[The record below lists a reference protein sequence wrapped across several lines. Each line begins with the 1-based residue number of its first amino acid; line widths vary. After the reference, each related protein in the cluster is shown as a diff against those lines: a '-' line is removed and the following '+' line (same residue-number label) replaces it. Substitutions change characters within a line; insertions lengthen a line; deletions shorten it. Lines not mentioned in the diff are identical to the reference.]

1 MVDTSADGRGA
12 CIPAHFPDKRVS
24 GDTSSPLTSLQR
36 SSNVLFVNARNPLV
50 AKINFNLT
58 CDFIML
64 PTTGRIHALAILNS
78 VLGFSSLFTS
88 LTLFFFYPL
97 IGLARSGIILDTSLL
112 FSLVFSLSL
121 GVLFSLGSRGL
132 CHALTSLCRLLTAQG
147 FMLRFDVVYILP

>member
-1 MVDTSADGRGA
+1 
-12 CIPAHFPDKRVS
+12 
-24 GDTSSPLTSLQR
+24 
-36 SSNVLFVNARNPLV
+36 VNARNPLV